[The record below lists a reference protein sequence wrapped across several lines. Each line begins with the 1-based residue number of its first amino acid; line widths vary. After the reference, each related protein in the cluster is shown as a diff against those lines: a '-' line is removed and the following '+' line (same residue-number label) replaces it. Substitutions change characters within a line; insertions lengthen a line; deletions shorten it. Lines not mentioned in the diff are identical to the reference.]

1 MYLPKNFENT
11 DTKAIAEFI
20 HKNSFAILTSIVDG
34 KPWGTHLPLELT
46 IDETGKFI
54 IVTNVNSQD
63 VTVFRR
69 NLETGMLKKV
79 GKPVKIKNVTCVKIK
94 MY

>member
-1 MYLPKNFENT
+1 MRIQNI
-11 DTKAIAEFI
+11 AIFKVLNDGKLE
-20 HKNSFAILTSIVDG
+20 SIVYQKTGG
-34 KPWGTHLPLELT
+34 KHPRTFA

-69 NLETGMLKKV
+69 NMETGMLKKV
-79 GKPVKIKNVTCVKIK
+79 GKPVKINHPTCVKIK

>member
-1 MYLPKNFENT
+1 MRIQN
-11 DTKAIAEFI
+11 I
-20 HKNSFAILTSIVDG
+20 AILKVLNDG
-34 KPWGTHLPLELT
+34 KLESIGYQKT
-46 IDETGKFI
+46 GGKHPRTFAIDETGKFI